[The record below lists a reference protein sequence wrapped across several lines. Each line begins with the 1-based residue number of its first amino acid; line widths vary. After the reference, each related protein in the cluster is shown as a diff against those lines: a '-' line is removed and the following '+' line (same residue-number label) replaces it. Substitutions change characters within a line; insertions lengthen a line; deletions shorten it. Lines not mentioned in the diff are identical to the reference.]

1 MKPVKKLIFIFSVIG
16 NLLLLSCSK
25 KEEQLKRYLTYYFR
39 HMYGPFHLASLQCHK
54 DIETIDSAY
63 LCKNI
68 EWSFKVWQE
77 QPWGKHVSFTD
88 FCEYILPHRIGDE
101 TLTDWREEIYQKY
114 NPLLDS
120 IRGGASVFTTTAP
133 AELPHVGPRIVQLK
147 SGSCCENSD
156 FVVYVCRALG
166 IPCAIDFMPLRGDEN
181 DSHQWVSFADKYGT
195 LFYQEFPDYLR
206 EVRKDRMCG
215 MPKIKV
221 YRNTYSLNHEMQQ
234 EIQKLDTV
242 VVPLFQDPHIV
253 DVTFSYTKDF

>member
-25 KEEQLKRYLTYYFR
+25 KEEQLERYLTYYFR

-120 IRGGASVFTTTAP
+120 LRASDVLDKEDPAVAARCLLDSIRKGAKFFTTTAIYDRKK
-133 AELPHVGPRIVQLK
+133 AGTTT
-147 SGSCCENSD
+147 D
-156 FVVYVCRALG
+156 
-166 IPCAIDFMPLRGDEN
+166 GDPY
-181 DSHQWVSFADKYGT
+181 SSFKT
-195 LFYQEFPDYLR
+195 
-206 EVRKDRMCG
+206 
-215 MPKIKV
+215 
-221 YRNTYSLNHEMQQ
+221 
-234 EIQKLDTV
+234 
-242 VVPLFQDPHIV
+242 
-253 DVTFSYTKDF
+253 